1 MDDKIL
7 VSSFEG
13 LIRNKLSDKN
23 RTTEINNF
31 IKKYID
37 RNSEILYYNT
47 PLYRLYF
54 SDESERK
61 FIYDKFDI
69 EVSDVKDV
77 IKKVPELKAGWK
89 ILNDPFNIFMTLI
102 IREACIKKDQQT
114 MNNSLLFLS
123 LSLYAS
129 LHYKY
134 FPYPPNENIMSYT
147 INNVSNKY
155 LFKQYGSVIKAIIH
169 TIMKNHETYENELK
183 SMEDKDILKYLMNLR
198 IRLNNLIQNF
208 ANEYYKNQKSG
219 KYLNHESESYDSEN
233 YHENDSLSLTISR
246 ISEHVALKFFTSG
259 TNLKL
264 LQLSANMAQCD
275 RNVLRNAIENIK
287 ENESDKVKEIIS
299 LIIQIYLGDNNSVD
313 SIISKKFSVESIS
326 IYSKSNTKDER
337 LLRIKDI
344 LDYFLTHNCERYAST
359 ERTATKI
366 NYRKGLFIYFV
377 LFIQYAQQIK

>member
-1 MDDKIL
+1 MNDKIL

-23 RTTEINNF
+23 RTNEINNF

-47 PLYRLYF
+47 PLHRLYF

-102 IREACIKKDQQT
+102 IREAYIKKDQQT

-169 TIMKNHETYENELK
+169 TIMKNHETYERELR

-246 ISEHVALKFFTSG
+246 ISEHVSLKFFTSG

-264 LQLSANMAQCD
+264 LQLSANMSNSD
-275 RNVLRNAIENIK
+275 KNVLRSAIENIK

-359 ERTATKI
+359 ERAATKI